1 MLDTVTIQSL
11 ELMHHIL
18 TQNTCVISQ
27 DFLHAYISLAIRSC
41 EMVDTTKESKQVKQV
56 KRRQQKE
63 QERVYINIYK

>member
-1 MLDTVTIQSL
+1 MLDAVTIQSL

-27 DFLHAYISLAIRSC
+27 DFLHAYVSLAIRSC

-56 KRRQQKE
+56 KVYNKKE
-63 QERVYINIYK
+63 KESIYLYI

>member
-1 MLDTVTIQSL
+1 MDAVTIQSL

-27 DFLHAYISLAIRSC
+27 DFLHAYVSLAIRSC

-56 KRRQQKE
+56 KVYNKKE
-63 QERVYINIYK
+63 KESIYLYI

>member
-1 MLDTVTIQSL
+1 MLNAVTIQSL

-56 KRRQQKE
+56 KEDNKKKKRRF
-63 QERVYINIYK
+63 I